1 MGLVHY
7 ELTKLIIKMGPS
19 SWFVRAVLRFQCRKA
34 SLRFHDGKVDI
45 CVGNRIIRIADK
57 HFPYAVDM
65 TANFETYFSQV
76 NPEQQAAN
84 QVVDY
89 SAPRLQHYANGL
101 AFEIASMPEETEA
114 IESYFR
120 WYRPKVGD
128 TVFDMGAYCG
138 VSTYFFS
145 KCVGPSGRV
154 FAFEP
159 DPTSYSLLQKN
170 IARHQL
176 ENVIT
181 LPFAIAG
188 ETSSA
193 EFSSEGTMGSTLKRH
208 SSRATLGSIETV
220 KTISLADA
228 CAKYG
233 IPAFAKIDIEG
244 SEIEMLLASEK
255 FLRENGIQF
264 ALDTNHWVNGKLTRT
279 RVEELF
285 RQCGYEAESSDEYG
299 CMTTWARRKSRD

>member
-1 MGLVHY
+1 MGRAHY
-7 ELTKLIIKMGPS
+7 KLTQLIIRLGPS
-19 SWFVRAVLRFQCRKA
+19 NPLVQTILRIRCRGA
-34 SLRFHDGKVDI
+34 SLKFHDGKVDV
-45 CVGNRIIRIADK
+45 CVGNRIIRISDK
-57 HFPYAVDM
+57 HFPYAADM

-76 NPEQQAAN
+76 NPEKQGEN

-89 SAPRLQHYANGL
+89 SAPRLQRYANGL

-120 WYRPKVGD
+120 WYRPKAGD

-145 KCVGPSGRV
+145 KCVGASGRV

-176 ENVIT
+176 DNVVT

-188 ETSSA
+188 ETSTA
-193 EFSSEGTMGSTLKRH
+193 AFSSEGTMGSTLKRH

-228 CAKYG
+228 CAEYG
-233 IPAFAKIDIEG
+233 VPAFAKVDIEG
-244 SEIEMLLASEK
+244 SEVEMLLASER
-255 FLRENGIQF
+255 FLRENDIQF
-264 ALDTNHWVNGKLTRT
+264 ALDTNHWVKGKLTRP
-279 RVEELF
+279 RVEEIF
-285 RQCGYEAESSDEYG
+285 RQYGYEAESSDECG
-299 CMTTWARRKSRD
+299 SMTTWARRKSHV